1 MSDSKPSG
9 LYYREYLRLDK
20 ILGAQELES
29 EKVGKPAHDEMLF
42 IITHQTYELWF
53 KQIVFE
59 LTEVIDILD
68 DPIVEDK
75 KMGRVLHLLA
85 RIKTIQRVL
94 IEQIEVIETITP
106 LDFLEFRDLLVPA
119 SGFQSIMFKKIEI
132 MMGIRKEN
140 RIAADCEF
148 FKTRLSY
155 SDQKQ
160 LAEVEEEVNLF
171 ELVDKWLNR
180 APIETFEGFSFWDA
194 YGNAVGRMLKSDA
207 EIIRSNRTLTDREK
221 EFQLAD
227 LERTQN
233 RFDSLLDKEKF
244 NKLRDAGEFR
254 MSHSGFLA
262 ALFINL
268 YRDEPLLY
276 TGFRLL
282 TLLTDVDVLFTR
294 WRQRH
299 AVMVQRMLGTK
310 IGTGG
315 SSGHDYLSETTRQ
328 NRVFMDLLSIST
340 YLIPRD
346 DLPQL
351 PPAVRR
357 QLGFFFR
364 GPEDAT

>member
-1 MSDSKPSG
+1 MDDKKPPG

-20 ILGAQELES
+20 ILDAQELES

-59 LTEVIDILD
+59 FHEIIRILSED
-68 DPIVEDK
+68 VVEDK
-75 KMGRVLHLLA
+75 KMGRMLHLLA

-119 SGFQSIMFKKIEI
+119 SGFQSIMFKRIEI
-132 MMGIRKEN
+132 MMGIRQEN
-140 RIAADCEF
+140 RIPTDCAF

-155 SDQKQ
+155 SDQKR
-160 LAEVEEEVNLF
+160 LADVEDKPNLL
-171 ELVDKWLNR
+171 ELVDQWLQR
-180 APIETFEGFSFWDA
+180 APIFHIEGFNFWES
-194 YGNAVGRMLKSDA
+194 YSDA
-207 EIIRSNRTLTDREK
+207 VEKMLASDAKIVRENRTLSDE
-221 EFQLAD
+221 
-227 LERTQN
+227 
-233 RFDSLLDKEKF
+233 DKESQLKEIENTRSKF
-244 NKLRDAGEFR
+244 ESMLDEDKYNELREAGELRF
-254 MSHSGFLA
+254 SHKGFQA

-282 TLLTDVDVLFTR
+282 TLLVDIDSLFTR

-299 AVMVQRMLGTK
+299 AVMVHRMLGTK

-315 SSGHDYLSETTRQ
+315 SSGTGYLEATTRK
-328 NRVFMDLLSIST
+328 NRVFLDLFNLST
-340 YLIPRD
+340 LLIPRE
-346 DLPQL
+346 DLPSL
-351 PPAVRR
+351 PKEVRKE
-357 QLGFFFR
+357 LGFFFR
-364 GPEDAT
+364 GDD